1 MRTTFSNRGKR
12 LYLTGEAVRSLFH
25 GMGRVI
31 TSGHNPTVQFLV
43 GSRHRVNGES
53 LKPIPDELF
62 DAEITNQEVIER
74 YLDLIMYGR
83 INQQSQCL
91 PQRFDLTAALR
102 GNLPPDPG
110 HDVSPLDDARLL
122 FISHDLN
129 GDPGR
134 DTAVDSYDSRRIQC
148 VVTHRVNPA

>member
-1 MRTTFSNRGKR
+1 MTMRTAFSNRDNR

-25 GMGRVI
+25 GPGRVI
-31 TSGHNPTVQFLV
+31 TSGYNPTVQFLT

-53 LKPIPDELF
+53 LKPIPDEQF
-62 DAEITNQEVIER
+62 DTEIANQEAIER

-83 INQQSQCL
+83 IKKRPRCL
-91 PQRFDLTAALR
+91 PHRFDLTAALR
-102 GNLPPDPG
+102 SDLPPDLG

-129 GDPGR
+129 GDPGG
-134 DTAVDSYDSRRIQC
+134 DTTDDTFDRRLFQ
-148 VVTHRVNPA
+148 RVKGL